1 MPDET
6 LENME
11 ILCLERFALNLKK
24 ILCSSFSFTFP
35 NFSFLKER
43 GVQASVKWLDTCILI
58 KTKSSKSSYNT

>member
-24 ILCSSFSFTFP
+24 ILCPSFSFTFP

-43 GVQASVKWLDTCILI
+43 GVQASVNCGLIGICILI
-58 KTKSSKSSYNT
+58 KIKIN